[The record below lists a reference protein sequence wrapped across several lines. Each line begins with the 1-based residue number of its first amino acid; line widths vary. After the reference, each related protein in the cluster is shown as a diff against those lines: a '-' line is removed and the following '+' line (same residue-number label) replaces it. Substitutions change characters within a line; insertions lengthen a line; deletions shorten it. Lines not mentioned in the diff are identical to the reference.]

1 MDGAMNTATPPAT
14 APKDHMALAVIS
26 IICGFPPFGIV
37 ATIHA
42 NRVASHRLAGNMA
55 LATTASRKALRWS
68 IASLV
73 AIPLLGVV
81 LIGYGL
87 LLRVAG

>member
-1 MDGAMNTATPPAT
+1 MDGAMNTATPPAN

-42 NRVASHRLAGNMA
+42 NRVAS
-55 LATTASRKALRWS
+55 RKALRWS

-87 LLRVAG
+87 LLRVVG

>member
-1 MDGAMNTATPPAT
+1 VG
-14 APKDHMALAVIS
+14 
-26 IICGFPPFGIV
+26 
-37 ATIHA
+37 
-42 NRVASHRLAGNMA
+42 SHRLAGNMA
-55 LATTASRKALRWS
+55 LATAASRKALRWS

-87 LLRVAG
+87 LLRVMG